1 MTGWLRYKLRLL
13 FDSMNTKI
21 INSED
26 PDAIAIAMEVLKE
39 NGTVAFPTDTVYG
52 LATLTSESEVIK
64 KLFVIKDRD
73 EKQAI
78 AVLIGQDK
86 DLELVA
92 EHASEKALRLA
103 NAFWPGALTLI
114 VPRNPNLPDILSP
127 LPTIGVRIPDH
138 PFAIELMKM
147 SGPLAVTSA
156 NLSGGKNT
164 MNAKSVLDQLDGK
177 IDLIIDG
184 GETPGGSPSTVVDV
198 RGNEPII
205 LREGPITEEEIL
217 AVWIKK

>member
-114 VPRNPNLPDILSP
+114 YQIFFPPCRQ
-127 LPTIGVRIPDH
+127 
-138 PFAIELMKM
+138 
-147 SGPLAVTSA
+147 SGCGFQIIHL
-156 NLSGGKNT
+156 
-164 MNAKSVLDQLDGK
+164 QL
-177 IDLIIDG
+177 
-184 GETPGGSPSTVVDV
+184 
-198 RGNEPII
+198 N
-205 LREGPITEEEIL
+205 
-217 AVWIKK
+217 

>member
-1 MTGWLRYKLRLL
+1 M
-13 FDSMNTKI
+13 
-21 INSED
+21 
-26 PDAIAIAMEVLKE
+26 
-39 NGTVAFPTDTVYG
+39 
-52 LATLTSESEVIK
+52 
-64 KLFVIKDRD
+64 
-73 EKQAI
+73 
-78 AVLIGQDK
+78 
-86 DLELVA
+86 
-92 EHASEKALRLA
+92 
-103 NAFWPGALTLI
+103 
-114 VPRNPNLPDILSP
+114 
-127 LPTIGVRIPDH
+127 RIPDH

-177 IDLIIDG
+177 IDLSIDG

>member
-1 MTGWLRYKLRLL
+1 
-13 FDSMNTKI
+13 MNTKI